1 MSHREE
7 INPQTYQLPPELEKA
22 VKASFAEWRLNDKI
36 RRLWSRD
43 PSLWTGADEGDWLGW
58 LDVVE
63 RQLAGLHR
71 MEATAEEIKGSRFS
85 HIVLLGMGGSSLC
98 PEVMERTF
106 GRVKGFPKFYVLD
119 STDPAQI
126 RALEGKIDLSHTIFI
141 VSSKSGTTL
150 EPNLYL
156 QYFLDR
162 VRSLV
167 GEKEAG
173 NRFIAI
179 TDPDSK
185 LQEVAEKNRFRC
197 LFFGLPS
204 IGGRYSALSDFGM
217 IPSAMM
223 GVEVSRFLDRAK
235 EMVQACA
242 ADLPVEENP
251 GAVLGTILGIAARQG
266 RDKVTILASPDI
278 YDLGAWL
285 EQLLAESTGKSGK
298 GLIPVDRERP
308 GPSEVYGDDRLFVY
322 IRLES
327 SPDPVQDRAVDAL
340 EGARQPVIRI
350 LVKDPYHLGQEFFR
364 WEFATAVAGSIL
376 HIHPFDQPDVEAS
389 KIETRKLT
397 VEYERTGE
405 LPSETPLHEEG
416 DLQLFTDPRNA
427 RALTKALGPSP
438 SLVEYVRSHVN
449 RLQKSDYFALLG
461 YIEMNEE
468 HEDQLQVVRHLI
480 RDKKRVA
487 TCLGFGPRFLHSTG
501 QAYKGGP
508 NSGVFVQMTCEDSL
522 DLPVPGQRY
531 SFGMVKAAQARGDFQ
546 VLTQRGRRALR
557 VHLRGEVKAGLARLG
572 RVVEEALANP

>member
-7 INPQTYQLPPELEKA
+7 MNPQTYQLPPELEKT
-22 VKASFAEWRLNDKI
+22 VNTSFKEWRINDKI

-58 LDVVE
+58 LDIVDG
-63 RQLAGLHR
+63 QLAGLHR
-71 MEATAEEIKGSRFS
+71 MKEIAEEMRGSGFS
-85 HIVLLGMGGSSLC
+85 HILLLGMGGSSLC

-106 GRVKGFPKFYVLD
+106 GRVMGFPKFYVLD

-162 VRSLV
+162 VRPLV

-185 LQEVAEKNRFRC
+185 LQEVAERNRFRR
-197 LFFGLPS
+197 LFFGLPT

-223 GVEVSRFLDRAK
+223 GVEVTRFLDRAK
-235 EMVQACA
+235 EMVQACG

-251 GAVLGTILGIAARQG
+251 GAVLGTCRQG

-308 GPSEVYGDDRLFVY
+308 GPSEVYGNDRLFVY

-327 SPDPVQDRAVDAL
+327 SPDPVQDRVVDAL

-350 LVKDPYHLGQEFFR
+350 LLKDRYHLGQEFFR

-376 HIHPFDQPDVEAS
+376 QIHPFDQPDVETS

-397 VEYERTGE
+397 AQYERTGE
-405 LPSETPLHEEG
+405 LPSETPLHQEG
-416 DLQLFTDPRNA
+416 DLQLFTDPGNA
-427 RALTKALGPSP
+427 HGLTKALGPNP
-438 SLVEYVRSHVN
+438 SLVDYVRSHIN

-461 YIEMNEE
+461 YVEMTEG
-468 HEDQLQVVRHLI
+468 HEDQLQAIRHLI

-508 NSGVFVQMTCEDSL
+508 NSGVFVQITCEDSL
-522 DLPVPGQRY
+522 DLPVPGQKY

-546 VLTQRGRRALR
+546 VLTERGRRALR

-572 RVVEEALANP
+572 RVFEEALANP

>member
-7 INPQTYQLPPELEKA
+7 MNPQTCHLPAELEKA
-22 VKASFAEWRLNDKI
+22 VKASFKEWRINDKI

-58 LDVVE
+58 LDIVD
-63 RQLAGLHR
+63 RQLGGLHR
-71 MEATAEEIKGSRFS
+71 MKEIAEEIRGSGFS
-85 HIVLLGMGGSSLC
+85 HILLLGMGGSSLC

-185 LQEVAEKNRFRC
+185 LQEVAERNCFRR

-223 GVEVSRFLDRAK
+223 GVDVTQFLERAM
-235 EMVQACA
+235 EMVRACA

-251 GAVLGTILGIAARQG
+251 GAVLGTILGVACRQG
-266 RDKVTILASPDI
+266 CDKVTILASPDI

-285 EQLLAESTGKSGK
+285 EQLLAESTGKGGK

-308 GPSEVYGDDRLFVY
+308 GPSEVYGEDRLFVY

-327 SPDPVQDRAVDAL
+327 SPDPAQDRAVDAL

-350 LVKDPYHLGQEFFR
+350 QVKDRYHLGQEFFR

-427 RALTKALGPSP
+427 RALTRALGPHP
-438 SLVEYVRSHVN
+438 SLVDYVRSHVN

-468 HEDQLQVVRHLI
+468 HEDQLQAVRHLI

-508 NSGVFVQMTCEDSL
+508 NSGVFVQITCEDSL
-522 DLPVPGQRY
+522 DLPVSGQRY

-546 VLTQRGRRALR
+546 VLTERGRRALR
-557 VHLRGEVKAGLARLG
+557 VHLRGEVKSGLARLG
-572 RVVEEALANP
+572 RIVEEALAD